1 MPLDGFADAADY
13 MSKAL
18 MDLMRGETPSCVDR
32 CLFYMV
38 CCFWFVEVFLL
49 TAKFLY
55 LTCSS
60 LKNQKTPFSVIPAD
74 AGIQFF

>member
-38 CCFWFVEVFLL
+38 CCFWFVPVFLL
-49 TAKFLY
+49 TAEFCPPILY
-55 LTCSS
+55 THHSS
-60 LKNQKTPFSVIPAD
+60 LITRH
-74 AGIQFF
+74 